1 LEDAVVMAPTDELF
15 QVPASEEAQSTNYFA
30 SERLWV
36 YCEDENDETSFSL
49 NIQLIETPNGSEYK
63 EPFFV
68 LLDSFL
74 IALDSLRLTEIV
86 LNA

>member
-1 LEDAVVMAPTDELF
+1 MEDVAVMAPNDEVL
-15 QVPASEEAQSTNYFA
+15 QALASEEAPFA

-49 NIQLIETPNGSEYK
+49 NIQLIETPNGREYK

-68 LLDSFL
+68 FLDSFL
-74 IALDSLRLTEIV
+74 INLLLLMLKRK
-86 LNA
+86 